1 MPKAAYGVQDHGKTS
16 ATASLG
22 MITLWDVEGG
32 LPQIDKY
39 LYSRDNHVVAGMLT
53 HPEHGTLGVDHDYW
67 GRCLVACMNCHK
79 LRNVDTILHLTC
91 PACTDFQ
98 RQTVPT

>member
-1 MPKAAYGVQDHGKTS
+1 MPKAAYGIQDHGKTS

-53 HPEHGTLGVDHDYW
+53 HPEHGMPGVNDYCPM
-67 GRCLVACMNCHK
+67 CLVARTWQVK
-79 LRNVDTILHLTC
+79 I
-91 PACTDFQ
+91 TD
-98 RQTVPT
+98 VH